1 MKPSQRDGKT
11 EYANGANLTAT
22 HIAELQ
28 QQVLLYTQVVEQIS
42 DGVYIFHLEDRNDDR
57 SLRFITAN
65 AATEALTNVAPQRI
79 IGQTLDEAF
88 PNLRQHGIPQAYA
101 EVVRT
106 GQRFQTELVYGDE
119 HVIES
124 AFAVKAFALSDQHV
138 AVIFQNITQQ
148 KHAEQQRQ
156 NETDQARLVLE
167 ATGYGV
173 WDLDVPNNRTYYNT
187 SYATL
192 LGYQTTTFAQ
202 TFEEWYQLVHPD
214 DLPQITHD
222 FQALLAGQIPQMN
235 NQFRIRNSAGEWQWL
250 QSRGGVVAR
259 DANGNPTRVIGVV
272 DDITKQKQS
281 ELELQKLAA
290 IVENSPD
297 YVSYASLDPREIYI
311 NPAGR
316 KLVGYAL
323 DDPLH
328 NYNPLESI
336 PSQGHALLLNEV
348 LPTVE
353 AKGMWQG
360 EGLLQHIETG
370 TPIPVEATIFLITD
384 PRTGA
389 PIAQA
394 GIMRD
399 ISERKQAER
408 ELQKLAAIVEN
419 SPDYITYTTLDLS
432 DVYINPAGRELVG
445 VTLNDLHSNYDATLP
460 IYPEDVPIFSDQV
473 IPQITQHGKSWT
485 GDIRLRHIHAGTVIP
500 TNGHAFLVKDP
511 HTGEPIAMAAILR
524 DMREQKRM
532 EQELQKLAAI
542 VQGSPDYMSYA
553 SLDLSEV
560 YINAAGRRLVG
571 YHPEAPITDYDPA
584 QIMPTETHAQLFNEI
599 MPAMQTRGFW
609 SGETSIRTLDT
620 GAVVPVEVV
629 SFVIH
634 DPQTG
639 EPIAHAGIMRDI
651 SERKRAEREMQ
662 KLATIVQTSP
672 DYMSYASLD
681 LSEVYINAAGRKLVG
696 CHPTDP
702 ITDDDLVQIFVP
714 EKRAQT
720 RNEIISALRIPSSWS
735 GETTIR
741 ALNGGISIPVEVMSF
756 VVNDPQTGEP
766 IAQASIMRDIS
777 ERKRAEQER
786 LELQQRVIAAQRAA
800 IHELSTPLLPLSKGV
815 IALPIVGS
823 VDTARAQQ
831 VMETLLEGIA
841 YHKAQIAIVD
851 ITGVRVVD
859 TQVAQ
864 ALISTAQAVRLLG
877 AQVVITGIQPRIAQ
891 TLVQL
896 GVELTGIVTRSTL
909 EDGIAYALKLR

>member
-1 MKPSQRDGKT
+1 MKSDQHDKT
-11 EYANGANLTAT
+11 TVYVNGANLTAT

-79 IGQTLDEAF
+79 IGQTLDDAF

-106 GQRFQTELVYGDE
+106 GQPFQTELVYSDE

-124 AFAVKAFALSDQHV
+124 AFAIKAFALSEQHI

-148 KHAEQQRQ
+148 KQAEQQRQ

-187 SYATL
+187 NYAAL

-297 YVSYASLDPREIYI
+297 YVSYASLDLREVYI

-328 NYNPLESI
+328 NYNPLESV
-336 PSQGHALLLNEV
+336 PPQGHALLLNEV

-384 PRTGA
+384 PQTGA

-419 SPDYITYTTLDLS
+419 SPDYIIFTTLDAS
-432 DVYINPAGRELVG
+432 EAYINPAGRELVG
-445 VTLNDLHSNYDATLP
+445 MTPGDLHDNFHVASMV
-460 IYPEDVPIFSDQV
+460 YPEDLPTVHEQI
-473 IPQITQHGKSWT
+473 IPQITQTGKAWT
-485 GDIRLRHIHAGTVIP
+485 GDIRLRNVHTGTIIP
-500 TNGHAFLVKDP
+500 TSGHVFLVKDP
-511 HTGEPIAMAAILR
+511 RTGETIAMAAIMR
-524 DMREQKRM
+524 DMREQRRM

-553 SLDLSEV
+553 SLDMREV
-560 YINAAGRRLVG
+560 YVNAAGRRMVG
-571 YHPEAPITDYDPA
+571 YPLDAPLTDYDPL
-584 QIMPTETHAQLFNEI
+584 QIMPAETHAQLLNEI
-599 MPAMQTRGFW
+599 EPAMQTQGFW
-609 SGETSIRTLDT
+609 SGETRIRRLDT

-639 EPIAHAGIMRDI
+639 EPIAHAR
-651 SERKRAEREMQ
+651 
-662 KLATIVQTSP
+662 
-672 DYMSYASLD
+672 
-681 LSEVYINAAGRKLVG
+681 
-696 CHPTDP
+696 
-702 ITDDDLVQIFVP
+702 
-714 EKRAQT
+714 
-720 RNEIISALRIPSSWS
+720 
-735 GETTIR
+735 
-741 ALNGGISIPVEVMSF
+741 
-756 VVNDPQTGEP
+756 
-766 IAQASIMRDIS
+766 IMRDIS

-815 IALPIVGS
+815 VALPIIGS

-841 YHKAQIAIVD
+841 EHKAQIAIVD
-851 ITGVRVVD
+851 ITGVKVVD
-859 TQVAQ
+859 TQVAK